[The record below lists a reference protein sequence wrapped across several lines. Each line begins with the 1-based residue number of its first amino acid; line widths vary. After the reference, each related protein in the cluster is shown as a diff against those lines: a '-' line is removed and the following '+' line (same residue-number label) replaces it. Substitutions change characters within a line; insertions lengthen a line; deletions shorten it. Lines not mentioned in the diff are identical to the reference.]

1 MSNIMAVKLNGV
13 AELEYDR
20 DKPLPDYQGAYL
32 DKMDIRMSEGIQLGE
47 EFVTS
52 PDASQ
57 RAQFAAANLLHAL
70 KTADEPR
77 AAAMCTYLAVRMPD
91 LKQVVIEEGG
101 DGVAI
106 EFVFDEEYRPQVAVD
121 FTLQ

>member
-1 MSNIMAVKLNGV
+1 MSNIMAVKLNGI

-32 DKMDIRMSEGIQLGE
+32 DKMDTKMNEGILLGE
-47 EFVTS
+47 EFVAE
-52 PDASQ
+52 PDAGQ

-70 KTADEPR
+70 KTSDEPR

-91 LKQVVIEEGG
+91 LKQIVIEERD

-106 EFVFDEEYRPQVAVD
+106 EFVFDEDYRPQVAVD